1 MIEKDVKKIMNAQ
14 TKLSKKNSIQDIKKK
29 KDSVLTIIKKKKKV
43 VKCIP
48 DNRSGDP
55 ASGAIASGPV
65 FGP

>member
-14 TKLSKKNSIQDIKKK
+14 TKLSEKNSIQDIKK
-29 KDSVLTIIKKKKKV
+29 KDSVLTIIKNKTKKV